1 MTRSRSTPR
10 RRCYRI
16 AMPLLVAAAISAVFV
31 SASAGAPHR
40 SSATPAAAA
49 KAKALTPVVLFPAF
63 HFTKLEVTVRDQT
76 AAPGC
81 PRSGSFQ
88 DWYENPHP
96 SKVFSQVCRDELMTL
111 RYNPDPALPMP
122 DRFSNQSGVT
132 VSIIDYG
139 KTASAP
145 YYQTMYRAL
154 EKAGYTADKNIVV
167 AGYDA
172 RLTPDQGGFLPRT
185 IRLVQDTYRA
195 NGDRPVQLV
204 GHSNGPLYAQ
214 YLLTHTSRAW
224 RHKYIHGFTP
234 IAGNFPGQGS
244 VYSIMF
250 TGLNIENFS
259 YPATHANA
267 VSSARMFLSSP
278 ASYMS
283 SADPAVFGHS
293 EVVLVDKATGVKYTP
308 ADYRRLFTDAHL
320 PDALQIANYYIGFVK
335 FRDPAD
341 YPDVD
346 VSAERGS
353 GIPTVVGAVL
363 PNLAVGQV
371 VTSKT
376 RLLMRDGDINQED
389 TTNTA
394 IRVWAHMRCY
404 RFSLTDHPGV
414 DHFDL
419 PSNASVLSQLI
430 AAAEAPRSH
439 CAP

>member
-1 MTRSRSTPR
+1 MV
-10 RRCYRI
+10 
-16 AMPLLVAAAISAVFV
+16 ALLASCAAVATAVAGSAAATS
-31 SASAGAPHR
+31 GAQ
-40 SSATPAAAA
+40 
-49 KAKALTPVVLFPAF
+49 KQLTPVVLFPAF
-63 HFTKLEVTVRDQT
+63 HFTKLEVTVHNQT
-76 AAPGC
+76 AAPAC

-88 DWYENPHP
+88 DWYSNPHP
-96 SKVFSQVCRDELMTL
+96 GKAFSQVCRDELLTL
-111 RYNPDPALPMP
+111 RYDANPKLPMP
-122 DRFSNQSGVT
+122 KRFSNQRGVT
-132 VSIIDYG
+132 VKIIDYG
-139 KTASAP
+139 QTASAP
-145 YYQTMYRAL
+145 FYATMYKTL
-154 EKAGYTADKNIVV
+154 EAAGYTADKNIRV

-172 RLTPDQGGFLPRT
+172 RLTPDLGGFLPRT
-185 IRLVQDTYRA
+185 VALIEQTYRA
-195 NGDRPVQLV
+195 NGDTPVQLV

-250 TGLNIENFS
+250 TGLNIENFA
-259 YPATHANA
+259 YPKTRANA

-283 SADPAVFGHS
+283 SGDPAVFGRS
-293 EVVLVDKATGVKYTP
+293 EVVVQDAATGAQYTP
-308 ADYRRLFTDAHL
+308 ADYRQLFTDAHL

-341 YPDVD
+341 FPDVD

-353 GIPTVVGAVL
+353 GIATVVGAVL
-363 PNLAVGQV
+363 PNLNVGQL

-376 RLLMRDGDINQED
+376 KLLTSDGDVNQED

-394 IRVWAHMRCY
+394 IRVWKAMPCF

-414 DHFDL
+414 NHFSL
-419 PSNASVLSQLI
+419 PSNKSVLAQLL
-430 AAAEAPRSH
+430 AALARPRSN
-439 CAP
+439 CP

>member
-1 MTRSRSTPR
+1 MTKSWSGPR
-10 RRCYRI
+10 RI
-16 AMPLLVAAAISAVFV
+16 AVPVSVTAAIAALLIS
-31 SASAGAPHR
+31 SSAGASDR
-40 SSATPAAAA
+40 SAARPPAARP
-49 KAKALTPVVLFPAF
+49 KALTPVVLFPAF
-63 HFTKLEVTVRDQT
+63 HFTKLAVTVRDQT
-76 AAPGC
+76 AARRC
-81 PRSGSFQ
+81 PRSGTFE
-88 DWYENPHP
+88 DWYQNPHP
-96 SKVFSQVCRDELMTL
+96 GRVFSQVCRDELLTL
-111 RYNPDPALPMP
+111 RYNPNPSLPMP
-122 DRFSNQSGVT
+122 ERFSNQAGVT

-145 YYQTMYRAL
+145 FYQTMYRTL
-154 EKAGYTADKNIVV
+154 EKAGYTADKNIRV

-172 RLTPDQGGFLPRT
+172 RLTPDLGGFLPRT
-185 IRLVQDTYRA
+185 VRLIESTYRA

-259 YPATHANA
+259 YPTTHANA

-283 SADPAVFGHS
+283 SGDPSVFGRT
-293 EVVLVDKATGVKYTP
+293 EVVFVDKATGVKYTP
-308 ADYRRLFTDAHL
+308 ADFQRLFTDAHL
-320 PDALQIANYYIGFVK
+320 TDALQIAKYYVGFVK

-341 YPDVD
+341 FPDVD

-363 PNLAVGQV
+363 PNLKVGQI
-371 VTSKT
+371 VTAKT

-394 IRVWAHMRCY
+394 IDVWRTMRCF

-414 DHFDL
+414 NHFSL
-419 PSNASVLSQLI
+419 PSNPSVLSQLI
-430 AAAEAPRSH
+430 AAAERPRSR
-439 CAP
+439 CAA

>member
-1 MTRSRSTPR
+1 MTKSWSRPHSRSHH
-10 RRCYRI
+10 I
-16 AMPLLVAAAISAVFV
+16 ALSVLVAAAIAALVV
-31 SASAGAPHR
+31 SSSAGASNQPTAAR
-40 SSATPAAAA
+40 AAASRA
-49 KAKALTPVVLFPAF
+49 KGLTPVVLFPAF
-63 HFTKLEVTVRDQT
+63 HFTKLEVIVRNQT

-81 PRSGSFQ
+81 PRSGTFQ

-96 SKVFSQVCRDELMTL
+96 SKAFSQVCRDELLTL
-111 RYNPDPALPMP
+111 RYNPDPSLPMP
-122 DRFSNQSGVT
+122 DRFSNQQGVT
-132 VSIIDYG
+132 VRIIDYG

-145 YYQTMYRAL
+145 YYQPMYKAL
-154 EKAGYTADKNIVV
+154 EKAGYTADKNIRV

-172 RLTPDQGGFLPRT
+172 RLTPDLGGFLPRT
-185 IRLVQDTYRA
+185 VSLIEATYRA

-250 TGLNIENFS
+250 TGLNIEDFS

-283 SADPAVFGHS
+283 SGDPAVFGRK

-308 ADYRRLFTDAHL
+308 ADYRQLFTDAHL

-341 YPDVD
+341 FPDVD

-363 PNLAVGQV
+363 PNLDVGQI

-376 RLLMRDGDINQED
+376 KLLTRDGDINQED

-394 IRVWAHMRCY
+394 ILVWKHMRCY

-414 DHFDL
+414 DHFQL
-419 PSNASVLSQLI
+419 PSDPSVLSQLI
-430 AAAEAPRSH
+430 AAAERPRSR

>member
-1 MTRSRSTPR
+1 MRHR
-10 RRCYRI
+10 RPSLI
-16 AMPLLVAAAISAVFV
+16 LGVVAVVAAA
-31 SASAGAPHR
+31 ASLVA
-40 SSATPAAAA
+40 SSSPAAPQR
-49 KAKALTPVVLFPAF
+49 AKALTPVVLFPAF
-63 HFTKLEVTVRDQT
+63 HFTKLEVTVHNQT
-76 AAPGC
+76 AARGC

-88 DWYENPHP
+88 DWYQNPHP
-96 SKVFSQVCRDELMTL
+96 SKAFSQVCRDELMTL
-111 RYNPDPALPMP
+111 RYNPDPRLPMP
-122 DRFSNQSGVT
+122 ERFSEQRGVT
-132 VSIIDYG
+132 VRIIDYG

-145 YYQTMYRAL
+145 FYGPLYAAL
-154 EKAGYTADKNIVV
+154 EKAGYTADKDIRV

-172 RLTPDQGGFLPRT
+172 RLTPDLGGFLPRT
-185 IRLVQDTYRA
+185 IKLVEATYRA

-250 TGLNIENFS
+250 TGLNIEDFS
-259 YPATHANA
+259 YPSTHANA

-283 SADPAVFGHS
+283 SGDPAVFGHK
-293 EVVLVDKATGVKYTP
+293 EVVLVDKATGARYTP

-320 PDALQIANYYIGFVK
+320 PDALQIAGYYIGFVK

-341 YPDVD
+341 FPDVD

-353 GIPTVVGAVL
+353 GIATVVGAVL
-363 PNLAVGQV
+363 PNLSVGQL
-371 VTSKT
+371 VTAKT
-376 RLLMRDGDINQED
+376 KLLTRDGDVNQED

-394 IRVWAHMRCY
+394 IRVWTRMRCY

-414 DHFDL
+414 DHFSL
-419 PSNASVLSQLI
+419 PSNPSVLTQLI
-430 AAAEAPRSH
+430 AAAERPRSR

>member
-1 MTRSRSTPR
+1 MRSVPSAEVVGLSSVR
-10 RRCYRI
+10 R
-16 AMPLLVAAAISAVFV
+16 PLAILIAAAIAALVL
-31 SASAGAPHR
+31 SAS
-40 SSATPAAAA
+40 SAAVSQP
-49 KAKALTPVVLFPAF
+49 KALTPVVLFPAF
-63 HFTKLEVTVRDQT
+63 HFTKLEVTVHNQT
-76 AAPGC
+76 ASPGC

-88 DWYENPHP
+88 DWYQNPLP
-96 SKVFSQVCRDELMTL
+96 SNGFSQVCRDELLTL
-111 RYNPDPALPMP
+111 RYDDNPSVPMP
-122 DRFSNQSGVT
+122 ERFSNQRGVT
-132 VSIIDYG
+132 VSFVDYG
-139 KTASAP
+139 KTSSAP
-145 YYQTMYRAL
+145 FYSVLYQTL
-154 EKAGYTADKNIVV
+154 EKAGYTADKNIRV

-172 RLTPDQGGFLPRT
+172 RLTPDMGGFLPRT
-185 IRLVQDTYRA
+185 EALIEATYRA
-195 NGDRPVQLV
+195 NGDQPVQLV

-214 YLLTHTSRAW
+214 YLLTHTTRAW

-244 VYSIMF
+244 VYSIML
-250 TGLNIENFS
+250 TGLNTENFN
-259 YPATHANA
+259 YPTTHAGA
-267 VSSARMFLSSP
+267 VASARMFLSSP

-283 SADPAVFGHS
+283 SGDPAVFGRS

-320 PDALQIANYYIGFVK
+320 PIALQIANYYIGFVK

-341 YPDVD
+341 FPDVD

-353 GIPTVVGAVL
+353 GIKTVVGAVL
-363 PNLAVGQV
+363 PNLDVGQV

-394 IRVWAHMRCY
+394 IRVWKHMRCY

-419 PSNASVLSQLI
+419 PSNSSVLAQLI
-430 AAAEAPRSH
+430 AAAERPRSR
-439 CAP
+439 CG

>member
-1 MTRSRSTPR
+1 MRPVR
-10 RRCYRI
+10 R
-16 AMPLLVAAAISAVFV
+16 PLTTGLLLIVAAIASLLLSASSSAV
-31 SASAGAPHR
+31 SRPR
-40 SSATPAAAA
+40 
-49 KAKALTPVVLFPAF
+49 ALTPVVLFPAF
-63 HFTKLEVTVRDQT
+63 HFTKLQVTVHNQT

-88 DWYENPHP
+88 DWYQNPHP
-96 SKVFSQVCRDELMTL
+96 GRAFSQVCRDELLTL
-111 RYNPDPALPMP
+111 RYNPNPPVPMP
-122 DRFSNQSGVT
+122 KRFSNQRGVT

-139 KTASAP
+139 KTSSAP
-145 YYQTMYRAL
+145 YYSVLYRTL
-154 EKAGYTADKNIVV
+154 EKAGYTADKNIRV

-172 RLTPDQGGFLPRT
+172 RLTPDMGGFLSRT
-185 IRLVQDTYRA
+185 MALIQATYRA

-214 YLLTHTSRAW
+214 YLLTHTTRAW

-250 TGLNIENFS
+250 TGLNTEGFT
-259 YPATHANA
+259 YPKTHANA
-267 VSSARMFLSSP
+267 VSSARYFLSSP

-293 EVVLVDKATGVKYTP
+293 EVVFVDKSTGVKYTP

-320 PDALQIANYYIGFVK
+320 PTALQIANYYIGFVK
-335 FRDPAD
+335 FRHRAD
-341 YPDVD
+341 FPDVD

-353 GIPTVVGAVL
+353 GIPTVIGVVL
-363 PNLAVGQV
+363 PNLHVGQL

-376 RLLMRDGDINQED
+376 KLITADGDINQED

-394 IRVWAHMRCY
+394 IEVWKAMPCF
-404 RFSLTDHPGV
+404 RFSLTDNAKV
-414 DHFDL
+414 NHFAL
-419 PSNASVLSQLI
+419 PADPRVLRQLI
-430 AAAEAPRSH
+430 VAAARPRSR
-439 CAP
+439 CR

>member
-1 MTRSRSTPR
+1 MTRSRPHIVGGLLLAIAVMTTVLVSSST
-10 RRCYRI
+10 
-16 AMPLLVAAAISAVFV
+16 AAA
-31 SASAGAPHR
+31 PR
-40 SSATPAAAA
+40 PQP
-49 KAKALTPVVLFPAF
+49 LTPVVLFPAF
-63 HFTKLEVTVRDQT
+63 HFTKLEVIVRNQT
-76 AAPGC
+76 TAPGC
-81 PRSGSFQ
+81 PRSGTFQ
-88 DWYENPHP
+88 DWFSNPHP
-96 SKVFSQVCRDELMTL
+96 SQAFSQVCRDELMTL
-111 RYNPDPALPMP
+111 RYNPDPSVPMP
-122 DRFSNQSGVT
+122 QRFSEQPGVT
-132 VSIIDYG
+132 VKIIDYG
-139 KTASAP
+139 RTASAP
-145 YYQTMYRAL
+145 FYGPLYQAL
-154 EKAGYTADKNIVV
+154 VKAGYTPDKNIRV

-172 RLTPDQGGFLPRT
+172 RLTPDMGGFMPRT
-185 IRLVQDTYRA
+185 VALIEATYRA

-214 YLLTHTSRAW
+214 YLLTHTTRAW

-244 VYSIMF
+244 VYSIML
-250 TGLNIENFS
+250 TGLNIEDFS
-259 YPATHANA
+259 YPTTQANA

-283 SADPAVFGHS
+283 SADPAVFGRS

-308 ADYRRLFTDAHL
+308 ADYRRFFTDAGL
-320 PDALQIANYYIGFVK
+320 PQDLQIADYYIGFVK
-335 FRDPAD
+335 FTDPAN

-376 RLLMRDGDINQED
+376 RLLTRDGDINQED

-394 IRVWAHMRCY
+394 IRVWRDMPCF

-414 DHFDL
+414 NHFSL
-419 PSNASVLSQLI
+419 PSDPSVLSQLI
-430 AAAEAPRSH
+430 AAAETPRSR
-439 CAP
+439 CT

>member
-1 MTRSRSTPR
+1 MTKSRVRSR
-10 RRCYRI
+10 RI
-16 AMPLLVAAAISAVFV
+16 AVRMCVAAAITALLV
-31 SASAGAPHR
+31 SSSAGASNR
-40 SSATPAAAA
+40 GAAKPAAATHP
-49 KAKALTPVVLFPAF
+49 KALTPVVLFPAF

-76 AAPGC
+76 AAPKC
-81 PRSGSFQ
+81 PRSGTFQ
-88 DWYENPHP
+88 DWFGNPHP
-96 SKVFSQVCRDELMTL
+96 SKVFSQMCRDELLTL
-111 RYNPDPALPMP
+111 RYNPDPSLPMP
-122 DRFSNQSGVT
+122 DRFSNQQGVT
-132 VSIIDYG
+132 VKIIDYG

-145 YYQTMYRAL
+145 FYRSMYTAL
-154 EKAGYTADKNIVV
+154 EKAGYTADKNIRV

-172 RLTPDQGGFLPRT
+172 RLTPDLGGFLPRT
-185 IRLVQDTYRA
+185 VALIETTYRSG
-195 NGDRPVQLV
+195 GDRPVQLV

-250 TGLNIENFS
+250 TGLNIEDFS

-283 SADPAVFGHS
+283 SGDPAVFGRK
-293 EVVLVDKATGVKYTP
+293 EVVLVDKATGAKYTP

-320 PDALQIANYYIGFVK
+320 PYALQIANYYIGFVK

-341 YPDVD
+341 FPDVD

-353 GIPTVVGAVL
+353 GIATVVGAVL
-363 PNLAVGQV
+363 PNLSVGQV

-376 RLLMRDGDINQED
+376 KLLTRDGDINQED

-394 IRVWAHMRCY
+394 IRVWKHMRCY
-404 RFSLTDHPGV
+404 RFSLTDHAGV

-419 PSNASVLSQLI
+419 PSNPSVLSQLI
-430 AAAEAPRSH
+430 ATTERPRSR

>member
-1 MTRSRSTPR
+1 MTDCRRRPRSRPHRSAVLVAVTAA
-10 RRCYRI
+10 I
-16 AMPLLVAAAISAVFV
+16 AALLVAS
-31 SASAGAPHR
+31 SAGA
-40 SSATPAAAA
+40 SSRGDATPSTAARAN
-49 KAKALTPVVLFPAF
+49 ALTPVVLFPAF
-63 HFTKLEVTVRDQT
+63 HFTKLEVTVRNQT

-81 PRSGSFQ
+81 PRSGTFQ
-88 DWYENPHP
+88 DWYENPRP
-96 SKVFSQVCRDELMTL
+96 SKAFSQVCRDELMTL
-111 RYNPDPALPMP
+111 RYNPDPSLPMP
-122 DRFSNQSGVT
+122 ERFSNQQGVT

-145 YYQTMYRAL
+145 YYQPMYRAL
-154 EKAGYTADKNIVV
+154 EKAGYTADKNIRV

-172 RLTPDQGGFLPRT
+172 RLTPDLGGFLPRT
-185 IRLVQDTYRA
+185 VKLIEATYRA

-224 RHKYIHGFTP
+224 RDKYIHGFTP

-250 TGLNIENFS
+250 TGLNIESFS
-259 YPATHANA
+259 YPTTHANA
-267 VSSARMFLSSP
+267 VSSARLFLSSP

-283 SADPAVFGHS
+283 SGDPAVFGRK
-293 EVVLVDKATGVKYTP
+293 EVVLVDKATGVRYTP
-308 ADYRRLFTDAHL
+308 ADYQRLFTDAHL
-320 PDALQIANYYIGFVK
+320 PDALQIAKYYIGFVK

-341 YPDVD
+341 FPDVD

-353 GIPTVVGAVL
+353 GIATVVGAVL
-363 PNLAVGQV
+363 PNLNVGQI

-376 RLLMRDGDINQED
+376 KLLTRDGDINQED

-394 IRVWAHMRCY
+394 ILVWKHMRCY

-414 DHFDL
+414 DHFQL
-419 PSNASVLSQLI
+419 PSNPSVLSQLI
-430 AAAEAPRSH
+430 AAAERPRSR
-439 CAP
+439 CP